1 MFKPIPGVPEK
12 KKTLEETAMAARS
25 FAVSCVSGAA
35 LLAGIAAAHA
45 GAFGLREQSAV
56 GQGSSFAGAAA
67 GAAGLG
73 SMFWNPATITNFKGG
88 QVELVGSGI
97 FPVAKMTTQTGSS
110 PLYVNPAF
118 TQSAGDIGQDAFL
131 PAGYAS
137 YQINSQW
144 WVGVSLNTPFGL
156 TTKANTNW
164 PGRTYGAT
172 TRVLSTNLTPTIGY
186 KINDMF
192 SVAAGLQIMHF
203 KTKYTSALATTGV
216 PVASWPVV
224 GLEGDSWGVGFTLGA
239 TIKPMEGTEIG
250 IGYRSAVQ
258 ENLSGN
264 LQGLGNSPIKS
275 TVMLPESINVGLRQ
289 RVTNDFTA
297 LVGFEWTNWSR
308 LKQPAVINQTTG
320 TNAAIPFIPLDYN
333 DGWYASVGGEYRI
346 NPSIVARAGIGYE
359 ESPIDTQ
366 NRSLRLPDAN
376 RWWFSVGA
384 GYQYSDS
391 LFFDIG
397 YTYILPMNGDVAMNS
412 SNPGY
417 NVRYAPLANNLY
429 TDTSANIN
437 IISASVRWI
446 WDNPKQTVP
455 AGLPKVTK

>member
-1 MFKPIPGVPEK
+1 MKMKSLAI
-12 KKTLEETAMAARS
+12 
-25 FAVSCVSGAA
+25 SCVSALS
-35 LLAGIAAAHA
+35 LLAGISAAHA

-97 FPVAKMTTQTGSS
+97 FPSATMTTQAGSS
-110 PLYVNPAF
+110 AFYRNPAF
-118 TQSAGDIGQDAFL
+118 TQSSGDIGQDAFL

-137 YQINSQW
+137 YQINNQW
-144 WVGVSLNTPFGL
+144 WIGVSMNTPFGL
-156 TTKANTNW
+156 TTKANVNW

-203 KTKYTSALATTGV
+203 KTKYTSAIASAGV
-216 PVASWPVV
+216 APANWPVV
-224 GLEGDSWGVGFTLGA
+224 GLQGDSWGVGYTLGA
-239 TIKPMEGTEIG
+239 TIKPMDGTEIG
-250 IGYRSAVQ
+250 IGFRSAVQ
-258 ENLSGN
+258 ENLSGA
-264 LQGLGNSPIKS
+264 LQGLGNSAIKS

-308 LKQPAVINQTTG
+308 LKQPAVINQQTG
-320 TNAAIPFIPLDYN
+320 RNAAIPYIPLHYN
-333 DGWYASVGGEYRI
+333 DGWYVSLGGEYRI
-346 NPSIVARAGIGYE
+346 NPAWLVRAGIGYE
-359 ESPIDTQ
+359 NSPIDME

-384 GYQYSDS
+384 GYQYSET

-397 YTYILPMNGDVAMNS
+397 YTYILPLNGNVAMNS
-412 SNPGY
+412 SNSGY
-417 NVRYAPLANNLY
+417 SSTLGAAGIGNLY
-429 TDTSANIN
+429 TDTSANVN
-437 IISASVRWI
+437 IVSASVRWI
-446 WDNPKQTVP
+446 WDNPKQTIP
-455 AGLPKVTK
+455 AALPKVTK